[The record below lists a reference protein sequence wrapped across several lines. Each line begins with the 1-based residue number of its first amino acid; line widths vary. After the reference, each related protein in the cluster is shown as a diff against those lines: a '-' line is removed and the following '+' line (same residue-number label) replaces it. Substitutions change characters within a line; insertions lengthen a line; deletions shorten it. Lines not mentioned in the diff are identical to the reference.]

1 MFEIEGQMNWQIR
14 ERFDRMN
21 QTQNI
26 LNSQKKRQEIGHF
39 KSSEGD
45 SEVQFTVEQCSSVCG
60 VQRHSFQAEQLS
72 QKPISISQVGEEF

>member
-1 MFEIEGQMNWQIR
+1 
-14 ERFDRMN
+14 MN

-72 QKPISISQVGEEF
+72 QKPREANFNQSGWRGVLARTAELN